1 MTVIIAKIL
10 GYNPGET
17 IGLFAGAQTISAVIG
32 VGTDTIGTL
41 GVSESEKQAWLN
53 IIPVCYAVT
62 YIYGTIG
69 SAYILGT
76 LGPKNAGWV
85 GKSKTENPGT

>member
-1 MTVIIAKIL
+1 M
-10 GYNPGET
+10 
-17 IGLFAGAQTISAVIG
+17 
-32 VGTDTIGTL
+32 
-41 GVSESEKQAWLN
+41 N

-76 LGPKNAGWV
+76 LGPKMLGGLEKV
-85 GKSKTENPGT
+85 KQKTRELEAQMRKGSIEDDPALIDANRPVVFRAYCACSDWLPMWRNKCRLWDGEYL

>member
-1 MTVIIAKIL
+1 M
-10 GYNPGET
+10 
-17 IGLFAGAQTISAVIG
+17 FAGAQTISAVIG

-76 LGPKNAGWV
+76 LGPKMLGGLEKVKQKTRELEAQMRKV
-85 GKSKTENPGT
+85 LSKMIRL